1 MSAGPVHQPGTFNI
15 EAHSGGRWHGG
26 MNRLTREAAIAT
38 ARTWAARDGSRH
50 RVFDLDGKAIFD
62 TDAAPVDV
70 LAVIDADARASR
82 ADRLA
87 QARMSSHSVEESQRA
102 QALWSRSID
111 ARAAVAELIDSQK
124 ADARLVAVLL
134 SCLNDNLS
142 EREKGRL
149 GAELMARDLSDHA
162 ARRAAALARVGGA
175 S

>member
-15 EAHSGGRWHGG
+15 EAYSGGRWHGG
-26 MNRLTREAAIAT
+26 MNRVTREAAIAT
-38 ARTWAARDGSRH
+38 ARTWAAQDGSRH
-50 RVFDLDGKAIFD
+50 RVFDLDGKVIFD

-70 LAVIDADARASR
+70 LTVMKSIARCGDCDGVSNGDLAD
-82 ADRLA
+82 
-87 QARMSSHSVEESQRA
+87 
-102 QALWSRSID
+102 SI
-111 ARAAVAELIDSQK
+111 AAVAKLIDSQK

-134 SCLNDNLS
+134 SYLNDNLS